1 MEGVVGVN
9 VAVGGGGRELCRVLE
24 RGEVVEVGR

>member
-1 MEGVVGVN
+1 MGVN
-9 VAVGGGGRELCRVLE
+9 VAVGGGGGRRESCRVLK

>member
-1 MEGVVGVN
+1 MGVN
-9 VAVGGGGRELCRVLE
+9 VAVGGRRRRESCRVLE

>member
-1 MEGVVGVN
+1 MGVN
-9 VAVGGGGRELCRVLE
+9 VAVGGGGRRESCRVLK